1 MPEGFVQDMP
11 NYYDDD
17 PWPKIPLGKDHIIDK
32 DMSDKITSLHKQVDG
47 FKHVVT
53 PAAVSQAFAKAVPKW
68 QIIMCDSKYTAL
80 PHSVWIS
87 IIENCPTKG
96 LRYSLPV
103 DDCNGFAISLAGWVR
118 LNFWGINGCGW
129 VGDFGGRHSFNVAL
143 CWNNIA
149 PVDDKLQLL
158 WIEPQHDNEFK
169 IGSLP
174 CYNAKGEGLVL
185 FA

>member
-1 MPEGFVQDMP
+1 
-11 NYYDDD
+11 
-17 PWPKIPLGKDHIIDK
+17 
-32 DMSDKITSLHKQVDG
+32 MSDRITSLHAQVDG

-68 QIIMCDSKYTAL
+68 QIIMCDAKYTAL
-80 PHSVWIS
+80 PSSTWIS

-103 DDCNGFAISLAGWVR
+103 DDCNGFAIALAGWVR

-129 VGDFGGRHSFNVAL
+129 VGDFGGRHSFNVAITPGRDGSV
-143 CWNNIA
+143 N
-149 PVDDKLQLL
+149 LL
-158 WIEPQHDNEFK
+158 WIEPQHDNTFK